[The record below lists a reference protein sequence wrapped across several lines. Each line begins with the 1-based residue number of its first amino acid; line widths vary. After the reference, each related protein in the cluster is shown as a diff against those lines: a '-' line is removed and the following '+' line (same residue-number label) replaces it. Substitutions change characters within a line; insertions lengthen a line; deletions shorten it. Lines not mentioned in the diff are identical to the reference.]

1 MNESSIPRW
10 IPNAVVHDTG
20 ELIALSSSI
29 TDLIIDSCCCNEVK
43 AIDFAEWRNVKV
55 IEIGDDCFKYA
66 KKVKM
71 IGLHALER
79 VVIGKNC
86 FYREWEKKDLNCQ
99 FLLKDCEKVKELR
112 IGSYSFHGFCVCE
125 IENVNSLEVIEM
137 GDSEDGGYN
146 FMDCP
151 ILVLRSDQ
159 ERSRMTHRV
168 AQAEITLVW
177 TWCLPKLLPSR
188 V

>member
-1 MNESSIPRW
+1 MNEPSIPRW

-29 TDLIIDSCCCNEVK
+29 TDLIVDSCCCNEVK
-43 AIDFAEWRNVKV
+43 AIDFAEWRNVRV
-55 IEIGDDCFKYA
+55 IEIGDDCFKCA

-79 VVIGKNC
+79 VAIGKYC
-86 FYREWEKKDLNCQ
+86 FLKKWGTTDLNSQ
-99 FLLKDCEKVKELR
+99 FFFKDCEKVKELR
-112 IGSYSFHGFCVCE
+112 IGGNSFSDFCVCE
-125 IENVNSLEVIEM
+125 IENVSSLEVIEM